1 MRFHVRTAVIGA
13 VLYLYVFGTLLVTSK
28 WLFLLALVYSLVCVF
43 GARAMIQ
50 GAESRRSDGNRVE
63 FSKHHPAT
71 VLGNS
76 VSSFQYVFDCSNSIV
91 EKVQTYIANDLVKK
105 LGASEIK
112 SITFADIDRDL
123 PKAESRAFGLMTLPP
138 TPRDTRL
145 SVLIA
150 SSRQSTVQGIRWW
163 IFELGNRDPNKVF
176 WRYALAPIQVPFQVI
191 PYIRREFEPLHT
203 LRSVDPGFFNGVDR
217 YTRTREIERVTIDAL
232 VESLD
237 GFGVDTNEL
246 KQQRANVLNISV
258 GGKATAAFGTLVQGA
273 FNRVAGKAAA

>member
-105 LGASEIK
+105 LGASEIN
-112 SITFADIDRDL
+112 SITFADI
-123 PKAESRAFGLMTLPP
+123 
-138 TPRDTRL
+138 
-145 SVLIA
+145 
-150 SSRQSTVQGIRWW
+150 
-163 IFELGNRDPNKVF
+163 
-176 WRYALAPIQVPFQVI
+176 
-191 PYIRREFEPLHT
+191 
-203 LRSVDPGFFNGVDR
+203 
-217 YTRTREIERVTIDAL
+217 
-232 VESLD
+232 
-237 GFGVDTNEL
+237 
-246 KQQRANVLNISV
+246 
-258 GGKATAAFGTLVQGA
+258 
-273 FNRVAGKAAA
+273 